1 MAISFL
7 RRRIL
12 KKKKKIKIPFVLPSL
27 CDGSRKC
34 VNFCRFNALA
44 YVDRKL
50 MVFEELCHSC
60 GGCLLVCPIAAIV
73 NRFDSNLDITN
84 LIEKYCRDEGIL
96 LLGKIPYD
104 KQVIKA
110 VNDGLTIVD
119 VDCLA
124 GREVEK
130 VYFKTIEYLYSL

>member
-1 MAISFL
+1 M
-7 RRRIL
+7 
-12 KKKKKIKIPFVLPSL
+12 VLIVAEPSL
-27 CDGSRKC
+27 SGLSDMKRIITTARK
-34 VNFCRFNALA
+34 
-44 YVDRKL
+44 
-50 MVFEELCHSC
+50 FET
-60 GGCLLVCPIAAIV
+60 PIAAIV